1 MKITIGEAQRQRLIA
16 RYTTILQVA
25 MTSLYT
31 DGEILSTTVTA
42 SDWNR
47 INRRIKEM
55 IKDAREHNGESV
67 MKASVNVKNAR
78 KIWKM

>member
-1 MKITIGEAQRQRLIA
+1 MKITTGEAQRQRLIA

-31 DGEILSTTVTA
+31 EGEILSTTVTA

>member
-1 MKITIGEAQRQRLIA
+1 MKITTGEAQRQRLIA

-31 DGEILSTTVTA
+31 EGEIHSTTVTA

>member
-1 MKITIGEAQRQRLIA
+1 MKITTGEAQRQRLIA

-25 MTSLYT
+25 MTSLYME
-31 DGEILSTTVTA
+31 GEILSTTVTT
-42 SDWNR
+42 SGWNR

-67 MKASVNVKNAR
+67 MRASVNVKNAR

>member
-1 MKITIGEAQRQRLIA
+1 MKITTGEAQRQRLIA

-31 DGEILSTTVTA
+31 EGEILSTTVTA

-67 MKASVNVKNAR
+67 TRASVNVKNAR

>member
-1 MKITIGEAQRQRLIA
+1 MKITIGEAQRQWLMA

-25 MTSLYT
+25 MTSLYME
-31 DGEILSTTVTA
+31 GEILSTTITA

-67 MKASVNVKNAR
+67 VRASVNVKNAR